1 MGMELRLV
9 EEEGGGDLNLG
20 DIGQC
25 GELSPDRIDL
35 SGRGPSSTPSTLAEL
50 MGDLFADKARC
61 TAAAE
66 GIDANELLM
75 VAERVGLNSWLLFL
89 ERLLCVGPGT
99 DCLVCG
105 RIGEP
110 SREVLGL
117 FAGI

>member
-1 MGMELRLV
+1 MELRLV

-35 SGRGPSSTPSTLAEL
+35 SVREPSRTPSTLAAL
-50 MGDLFADKARC
+50 IGDLLADRARC

-66 GIDANELLM
+66 GIDAKELLT
-75 VAERVGLNSWLLFL
+75 VAERVGLNSWLFFL
-89 ERLLCVGPGT
+89 DRLLCVGPSTG
-99 DCLVCG
+99 CLVCG